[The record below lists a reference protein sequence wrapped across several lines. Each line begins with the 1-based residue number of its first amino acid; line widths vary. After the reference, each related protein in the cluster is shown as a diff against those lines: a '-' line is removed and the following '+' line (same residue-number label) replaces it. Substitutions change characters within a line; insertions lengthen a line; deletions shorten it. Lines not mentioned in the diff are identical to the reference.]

1 MNLETDT
8 WCGGWMAKIRPVFP
22 FPLSSHHLPNDFI
35 ASAPERWGLFPRPG
49 SLVFLAVCFG
59 QGGLEEVTV
68 HLSNSGLACQR
79 TEPGP
84 GHCGHP
90 S

>member
-22 FPLSSHHLPNDFI
+22 FPLSSHHLPNDFT
-35 ASAPERWGLFPRPG
+35 AAAPERWGLFPRPG

-59 QGGLEEVTV
+59 QCGLEEVTV

-84 GHCGHP
+84 GRCGQP